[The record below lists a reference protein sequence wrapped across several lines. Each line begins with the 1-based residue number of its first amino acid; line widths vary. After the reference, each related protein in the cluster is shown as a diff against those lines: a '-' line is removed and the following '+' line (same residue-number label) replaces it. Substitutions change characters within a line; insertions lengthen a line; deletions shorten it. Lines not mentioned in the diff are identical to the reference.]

1 MFFLRAQLVPVVIK
15 HASITRPSPA
25 RTINKYYSASI
36 KFTSCS
42 SCHIMLKAIRFDT
55 TSDAYGPWTWTWTT
69 TWTCPRYQARSATFS
84 PAECG
89 KYGKSA
95 RFDSV
100 WFRSVPFSVPL
111 FVCSLGNSEKK
122 TEMHL
127 FIAGQH
133 AMQACQSGQAGR
145 QAGKLTYIE
154 FREHFELLIITNRA
168 YIVYIPT
175 IYICTCPCLTS
186 HARTSQSSVWFMLI
200 DKFTH

>member
-1 MFFLRAQLVPVVIK
+1 MDNDMDLPPIPSKVSDFFASRVWKIWKIGSIRFGLVP
-15 HASITRPSPA
+15 
-25 RTINKYYSASI
+25 
-36 KFTSCS
+36 
-42 SCHIMLKAIRFDT
+42 
-55 TSDAYGPWTWTWTT
+55 
-69 TWTCPRYQARSATFS
+69 
-84 PAECG
+84 
-89 KYGKSA
+89 
-95 RFDSV
+95 
-100 WFRSVPFSVPL
+100 FRSVPFSVPL

-154 FREHFELLIITNRA
+154 FREHSELLIITNRA

-186 HARTSQSSVWFMLI
+186 HARTSQSSV
-200 DKFTH
+200 